1 MQQKW
6 PGCDNFTVFS
16 DLYNQN
22 RLGIISQQTKFGNLK
37 HFKMQECE
45 VIIALTMGG
54 GGSC

>member
-6 PGCDNFTVFS
+6 PDCDNFTVFS

-22 RLGIISQQTKFGNLK
+22 RLGIISQQTKSGNLK